1 MGKEP
6 NLLKEENQG
15 NKIKTHTHTEEVMLG
30 FPRPACL
37 TLCNILTSIYIYIA
51 I

>member
-6 NLLKEENQG
+6 NLLKEKDQG
-15 NKIKTHTHTEEVMLG
+15 KIKKKTHTHTEEEGVMLD

-37 TLCNILTSIYIYIA
+37 ILCTHNYIYI
-51 I
+51 